1 MRRIASRQNALVAR
15 YRAAARRDDAEL
27 LLLDGPHLVADA
39 LAAGLTL
46 RQALV
51 TTEALGRGGLKN
63 LIDRI
68 QQGGADVAV
77 ATASVMAAVSPVRS
91 SSLIVALADQPARP
105 NERLYAGPSPLVV
118 VACDVQDPG
127 NVGAI
132 ARVAEAGGA
141 SGMVAAGACAD
152 PFGWKA
158 LRGSMGSAL
167 RLPIKA
173 DGDIGAVVAEARARR
188 CRIVATTP
196 RGGRRMFDAD
206 LGGPMALLVGGEGA
220 GLPQWLVDAADERIT
235 VPMQAPV
242 ESLNAAV
249 TAALVVY
256 EAYRQR
262 TRTAGPIS

>member
-1 MRRIASRQNALVAR
+1 MRRISSRQNALVAH
-15 YRAAARRDDAEL
+15 YRAAARRDDAGL
-27 LLLDGPHLVADA
+27 LLLDGPHLIADA
-39 LAAGLTL
+39 LAAGLTF

-51 TTEALGRGGLKN
+51 TTEALGRAGIRT

-68 QQGGADVAV
+68 QEDGADVAV
-77 ATASVMAAVSPVRS
+77 ATAPVMAAVSPVRS
-91 SSLIVALADQPARP
+91 SSLIVALADQPAQQT
-105 NERLYAGPSPLVV
+105 ERLYAGPAPLVV

-141 SGMVAAGACAD
+141 SGLVAAGACAD

-167 RLPIKA
+167 RLPIQA
-173 DGDIGAVVAEARARR
+173 RDDLAAVLAEARARR
-188 CRIVATTP
+188 CRIVAATP
-196 RGGRRMFDAD
+196 RGGRRLFDAD
-206 LGGPMALLVGGEGA
+206 LAGPTALLVGGEGA
-220 GLPQWLVDAADERIT
+220 GLAEWLVQAADERIT
-235 VPMQAPV
+235 IPMQAPV

-262 TRTAGPIS
+262 TRAAGPTS